1 MANMPKKTPEE
12 VWRGILS
19 GQNPI
24 FRRQQR
30 LFKIIPSSRRCKN
43 CSAPFTGIGSLPM
56 RLIGKW
62 PYNKNPR
69 FCNT

>member
-1 MANMPKKTPEE
+1 MSRKKTPEE
-12 VWRGILS
+12 MWRGILT
-19 GQNPI
+19 GQMPI
-24 FRRQQR
+24 FRRQRHLLR
-30 LFKIIPSSRRCKN
+30 LIPSSRRCRN
-43 CSAPFTGIGSLPM
+43 CNAPFAGLGSLPM